1 MCGYPFQDVFDLL
14 LEPFGM
20 NLCFECFRHF
30 LNNRLVVFLNEA
42 VKDRFFLAVV
52 PVFDFNVGLASV
64 ATQVNRLVG
73 GV

>member
-1 MCGYPFQDVFDLL
+1 
-14 LEPFGM
+14 M